1 MIVFHLEIKLRR
13 IDILTLLIAQ
23 ICGHITSLHLFR
35 SNSVP
40 LSNTLGFSVWWSC
53 RIILNSFLS
62 IYFYVIEIFHI
73 LFSKFSLP
81 VGSNTIDFYI
91 FTLYPGTLL
100 TSLINLTL
108 LSVVTLGSSM
118 HRRDICE

>member
-1 MIVFHLEIKLRR
+1 MIAFHLEIKLRR
-13 IDILTLLIAQ
+13 IDILTLLSAQ
-23 ICGHITSLHLFR
+23 IYGHITSLHLFR

-53 RIILNSFLS
+53 TIILNSFLS

-73 LFSKFSLP
+73 LFSKFLLL
-81 VGSNTIDFYI
+81 VGSNIIDFYI

-100 TSLINLTL
+100 TSLINLAL